1 MGKTARRIVIVLM
14 GLMILFIWGNSMLPS
29 DISSAESGWVQSLLE
44 PILSVLQSGKIQA
57 SLTRIAEGI
66 TEPRLQALFYRGIT
80 WLDVHVLSQSASY
93 LVRKAAHFTEYM
105 ILGVLMGLLL
115 SKPNGRARFWWPE
128 VMCLAVASIDETI
141 QLFSEGR
148 GAAFRDVM
156 IDLSG
161 ATLGVIFA
169 AIVLFILRKR

>member
-1 MGKTARRIVIVLM
+1 MGKTARKIVIVLM
-14 GLMILFIWGNSMLPS
+14 GLMILFIWGNSMLPA
-29 DISSAESGWVQSLLE
+29 DISSEESEWVRSLME
-44 PILSVLQSGKIQA
+44 PILSVLQSGRIQA
-57 SLTRIAEGI
+57 SLTRIADGV
-66 TEPRLQALFYRGIT
+66 TEPRLQALLYKGIA
-80 WLDVHVLSQSASY
+80 WLDEHILSQTASY

-128 VMCLAVASIDETI
+128 IMCLAVASIDETF

-161 ATLGVIFA
+161 ATLGVILA
-169 AIVLFILRKR
+169 ALVLFILRKR